1 MSSGLPA
8 YPDDLLS
15 PEALASKPP
24 ALSDYGDIEAML
36 QAAERQGIVEI
47 PANDAVEARSGAS
60 NRIRDPVIAERLN
73 LLGYLEDPA
82 DVDGDAG
89 STARSRFLAAIEAF
103 QAEAGLDADAWAGP
117 VTWRALQQLV
127 TFEVAT
133 AVGKWFD
140 PEQQPRPALVR
151 ALRLRLFALGLLGR
165 RPGQTPPELP
175 HAELEAFWI
184 LCCRLRIGTLG
195 DPTPELPELLGLLF
209 DQDRLLEA
217 VVTTTRTARIG
228 GRERQVFSYAKLTT
242 ERRREVDPQVAQFLA
257 CMAKIELW
265 LLGFDVDI
273 THVGNYP
280 VYRFDRNGTRSNQKL
295 RRALDAFFDQLGGR
309 DRRLRASLTPELFAA
324 LVAPPAP
331 PSAAAPAASS
341 DTARGDPDFSREV
354 AEALRDR
361 DRLDNAWELG
371 RQLGMKLWDGMRR
384 LLRWLHRG
392 LRRILEVGRNL
403 ARAFFRYAMNGYA
416 MARGACIEVGQA
428 LGAYVRGSITTG
440 SAIQLIIER
449 DGDMRL
455 TLPPEGEAAAT
466 TAALRTLRLFAAGLQ
481 LGARLLSLLLRIL
494 RSATAGA
501 LGGWARLLWL
511 LLQGYRDM
519 RPLWL
524 QLRALQ
530 AAARTPAT
538 A

>member
-1 MSSGLPA
+1 MSSALPA
-8 YPDDLLS
+8 YPDDLLA

-36 QAAERQGIVEI
+36 LAAERQGIVEI
-47 PANDAVEARSGAS
+47 PANDAFEARSGAS

-73 LLGYLEDPA
+73 LLGYLNDLSDA
-82 DVDGDAG
+82 DGAAG
-89 STARSRFLAAIEAF
+89 SPTRLRFLLALEDF

-133 AVGKWFD
+133 AVGNWFD

-151 ALRLRLFALGLLGR
+151 AIRLRLFALGLLGR
-165 RPGQTPPELP
+165 RPAQGPPELP
-175 HAELEAFWI
+175 QAELDAFWI
-184 LCCRLRIGTLG
+184 LCCRLRISSFG
-195 DPTPELPELLGLLF
+195 DPRPELPELLSLLF

-217 VVTTTRTARIG
+217 VVTTTRTAQIG
-228 GRERQVFSYAKLTT
+228 GRERQVFSYAKLTR
-242 ERRREVDPQVAQFLA
+242 ERRREVDREVAQFLA

-280 VYRFDRNGTRSNQKL
+280 VYRFDLGKTRSNQKL
-295 RRALDAFFDQLGGR
+295 RRALDAFFDQLDRR

-324 LVAPPAP
+324 FLDPAAPPT
-331 PSAAAPAASS
+331 
-341 DTARGDPDFSREV
+341 DTPETSTDKAQEDTDFSREV
-354 AEALRDR
+354 AEALRDG
-361 DRLDNAWELG
+361 DRLGSAWELG

-384 LLRWLHRG
+384 LLRWLRRG
-392 LRRILEVGRNL
+392 LHRILEVGRNL

-416 MARGACIEVGQA
+416 MARGACIEVAQA
-428 LGAYVRGSITTG
+428 LGQYVRGSIPTG
-440 SAIQLIIER
+440 STIQLLIER

-455 TLPPEGEAAAT
+455 ILPKEAPAPVT
-466 TAALRTLRLFAAGLQ
+466 TAAIRALRLFAAGLQ
-481 LGARLLSLLLRIL
+481 LGARLLALLLRVL
-494 RSATAGA
+494 RSVAAGA

-511 LLQGYRDM
+511 LVQGYRDM

-530 AAARTPAT
+530 AAA
-538 A
+538 